1 MDRRKPTSA
10 LDAAQRRRGYVHFD
24 MPLSKKA
31 CKALVEDPDAVASHS
46 FFPFLRQDIVRN
58 RIKRVGP
65 GLLEKTKKV
74 RDIRY
79 AAHADAAIYTYY
91 NYLLSEKYEALVN
104 AAGASD
110 AVIAFRSL
118 AKSNVDLANESFQWI
133 AAHTPC
139 TALGFDVQDFF
150 GSLDHQLLKKQWADL
165 LLVPNLPP
173 DHFVVY
179 RSLTRHASV
188 ELIAA
193 RHALKLSREGLRR
206 AQRLCSP
213 LEFRQVVREQGLIV
227 VNQVSK
233 GIPQGS
239 PMSALLSNIY
249 MLPFDQCLLRETVA
263 RKGLYRRYCDD
274 ILVVVAPEHAT
285 EMQEIVA
292 AELLKLKLKMQTKKT
307 LVCNFTPKAD
317 KALQYLGLVYDGVN
331 IFLRSSGIARY
342 YARMR
347 HGIGQHKS
355 SNRRDGSTPILQQ
368 RRKHLIRQY
377 TEHAPKDHRNYFSYV
392 RSAAQKTGSK
402 AIRRQLRRH
411 KKRFKSLIQE

>member
-1 MDRRKPTSA
+1 MDKRKPTSA

-24 MPLSKKA
+24 LPLSKRA
-31 CKALVEDPDAVASHS
+31 CKRLVEDPNSVASHS

-58 RIKRVGP
+58 RIRRVGP
-65 GLLEKTKKV
+65 GQLEKTKKV

-91 NYLLSEKYEALVN
+91 NYLLSEKYEGEVS
-104 AAGASD
+104 AAGLSD

-118 AKSNVDLANESFQWI
+118 AKSNVDLANDAFQWI

-150 GSLDHQLLKKQWADL
+150 GSLDHRLLKKQWTEL
-165 LLVPNLPP
+165 LSTPNLPP
-173 DHFVVY
+173 DHFSIY

-193 RHALKLSREGLRR
+193 RRALKLSREALRR
-206 AQRLCSP
+206 ADRLCSP
-213 LEFRQVVREQGLIV
+213 LAFRQVIRGQGLV
-227 VNQVSK
+227 AVNHEKK

-239 PMSALLSNIY
+239 PMSALLSNMY
-249 MLPFDQCLLRETVA
+249 MLPFDQCLLRETA
-263 RKGLYRRYCDD
+263 SRKGLYRRYCDD

-285 EMQEIVA
+285 EMQAVVS
-292 AELLKLKLKMQTKKT
+292 AELLKLKLTMQTKKT
-307 LVCNFTPKAD
+307 LVCNFAPKAD
-317 KALQYLGLVYDGVN
+317 KALQYLGLVYDGAN

-347 HGIGQHKS
+347 NGIGQHKAS
-355 SNRRDGSTPILQQ
+355 HRRDGATPILEQ

-392 RSAAQKTGSK
+392 KSAATKTGSK
-402 AIRRQLRRH
+402 TIRRQLRHH
-411 KKRFKSLIQE
+411 KRRFKDLMQE